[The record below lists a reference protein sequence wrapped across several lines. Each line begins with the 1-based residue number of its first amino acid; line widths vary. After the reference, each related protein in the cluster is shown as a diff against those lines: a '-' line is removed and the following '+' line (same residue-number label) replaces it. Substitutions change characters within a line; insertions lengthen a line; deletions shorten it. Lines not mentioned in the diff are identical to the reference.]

1 MAIILGVKQ
10 STRTYQLLQEE
21 NNFSYINSINSS
33 NLLFLNVDENT
44 NNNAV
49 IRFKNNYE
57 IGYIDDKIS
66 IFNTSN
72 LITINNSNINLYK
85 NVFLHSN
92 LDVNNYFYTSNNI
105 TYFNNNILLNL
116 NNNINNSFK
125 INFDNNPNSIFD
137 VSKDITNIRT
147 SNLYIYSSNITLS
160 PNSILYT
167 NFIDSPN
174 NKPVVIRNMAFAESL
189 RIFTA
194 NIIQNISVNND
205 ILFSDLISDF
215 PQLINPYTSVSDQ
228 EWTQYMINNN
238 TDILDPLFIK
248 PNINVDKYLGINNN
262 IGGSNIVEFNVK
274 YINSSNNNLIFSI
287 NNKGYISI
295 GSNYNPD
302 IPLKININ
310 PINSNIIQYTNIN
323 DSNKSYAI
331 NSNGFMNIGSTNFY
345 PNQINIFK
353 NNNKDL
359 NNSDLISL
367 NINNINNTSNI
378 GSLNI
383 RFNNNNNYTDFIF
396 DVIYSLSQS
405 SFNSS
410 ISNYKLYF
418 TINITHLF
426 IINNILTIISPSQ
439 LYNNG
444 ELYSLETS
452 DSDYISLSIKYP
464 KNGITIT
471 EVSGIDY
478 TLIYKIY
485 PSGMTPVP
493 SDAIINNTNLFNKI
507 VITKIGYNIKA
518 TFIFYIYIGVYTYI
532 YNGKYYPKV
541 CNYITAKTNDLT
553 IFNISQKGNVGIGT
567 SYSDLYKLYIE
578 DNALINNINC
588 KTIDNYLT
596 KNISMCNCILN
607 NIDTIN
613 NAVLIKSDNLISSN
627 NFLSNLENNNTIINS
642 NLTVLSKGGKFIVN
656 TKSIFGPNINPYDDY
671 LITINCSNIIDGL
684 VIKNDII
691 NNNPNLL
698 IYSSCAN
705 SYPYIKLQSSLNS
718 YNIGITS
725 NNNFQIKYNNNNNN
739 IIENNYINNSIS
751 LFNNSFNIFKDI
763 QNNIKFYAGQI
774 PVKTEWYNYISELGN
789 NTTNKSAFN
798 IYGDFNV
805 YSTVETNT
813 NALIPLIICKKN
825 TINDKFKIGIGIE
838 NTTPNDDGINSLM
851 INYETIFNSNISV
864 LNNIYLSGTILSISD
879 CNLKTDIHKI
889 ENSLDKIQTIS
900 GYTYKRTDTGN
911 LETGLIAQEV
921 IKILPEVINY
931 NNNNNYTIS
940 YGNMCGILVECIK
953 ELNEKIKILNS
964 RIDNL
969 EKK

>member
-10 STRTYQLLQEE
+10 STRTYQLLQEQ

-57 IGYIDDKIS
+57 FGYINDKIS

-72 LITINNSNINLYK
+72 LITIDNININFYK
-85 NVFLHSN
+85 NTYIHNNFN
-92 LDVNNYFYTSNNI
+92 VNNYLYTADNI
-105 TYFNNNILLNL
+105 THFNNNILLNL

-125 INFDNNPNSIFD
+125 INYNSSTIFD
-137 VSKDITNIRT
+137 VSKDIINIRT
-147 SNLYIYSSNITLS
+147 SNLNIYSSNITLS

-174 NKPVVIRNMAFAESL
+174 NKPVVIRNMAFAESM

-205 ILFSDLISDF
+205 ILFTNLISSF
-215 PQLINPYTSVSDQ
+215 PQTINPYGTVSDN
-228 EWTQYMINNN
+228 EWSSYMIDNDIN
-238 TDILDPLFIK
+238 ILDPLFMK
-248 PNINVDKYLGINNN
+248 PNINVIKYLGDTNNN
-262 IGGSNIVEFNVK
+262 IGGSNILEFNIK
-274 YINSSNNNLIFSI
+274 YINAYNSNLIFSI
-287 NNKGYISI
+287 NNKGYLSI

-323 DSNKSYAI
+323 DSNKCYSI
-331 NSNGFMNIGSTNFY
+331 NSNGFMNIGNTNFS
-345 PNQINIFK
+345 PNQLNIYK
-353 NNNKDL
+353 YNNNDL

-367 NINNINNTSNI
+367 NINNINNTSNNSSI
-378 GSLNI
+378 SI
-383 RFNNNNNYTDFIF
+383 IFNNNINYTDFIF
-396 DVIYSLSQS
+396 DVNYGGIINDNQLS
-405 SFNSS
+405 F
-410 ISNYKLYF
+410 I
-418 TINITHLF
+418 INITNIF
-426 IINNILTIISPSQ
+426 IINNILSIITTEQ
-439 LYNNG
+439 LYPNTN
-444 ELYSLETS
+444 LYTNTPKSTA
-452 DSDYISLSIKYP
+452 IFNVNIRYP
-464 KNGITIT
+464 KTGITIT
-471 EVSGIDY
+471 YISDLDY
-478 TLIYKIY
+478 TIMYKIY
-485 PSGMTPVP
+485 PSGLTSEP
-493 SDAIINNTNLFNKI
+493 SNSDVNNPNLFNKI
-507 VITKIGYNIKA
+507 VINKTISTNIKT
-518 TFIFYIYIGVYTYI
+518 TFIFYIYIGVYTYL
-532 YNGKYYPKV
+532 YTGKYYPKL
-541 CNYITAKTNDLT
+541 CNYITAKTNNQT

-567 SYSDLYKLYIE
+567 TYSDLYKLYID

-725 NNNFQIKYNNNNNN
+725 NNNFQIKYNNININNNNN

-751 LFNNSFNIFKDI
+751 LFNNSFNIFKDT

-774 PVKTEWYNYISELGN
+774 PVKSAWYNYISELGN
-789 NTTNKSAFN
+789 NTDNKSAFN

-805 YSTVETNT
+805 YSTVETTLT

-825 TINDKFKIGIGIE
+825 GINDKFKIGIGIE
-838 NTTPNDDGINSLM
+838 NNSTDNSINSLM
-851 INYETIFNSNISV
+851 INYETIFNSNINV
-864 LNNIYLSGTILSISD
+864 LNNIYLSGTILSVSD
-879 CNLKTDIHKI
+879 CNLKTNIHKI
-889 ENSLDKIQTIS
+889 ENPLDKIQTIS

-953 ELNEKIKILNS
+953 ELNDKINILTS

>member
-10 STRTYQLLQEE
+10 SARTYQLLQEK
-21 NNFSYINSINSS
+21 NNFSYINSSNSS

-66 IFNTSN
+66 IFNISN

-85 NVFLHSN
+85 DTYLHSN
-92 LDVNNYFYTSNNI
+92 LNVNNYLYTSNDT
-105 TYFNNNILLNL
+105 TYFNNNISLNL
-116 NNNINNSFK
+116 NNNITNSFK
-125 INFDNNPNSIFD
+125 INNNSSSIFD
-137 VSKDITNIRT
+137 VSKNIINIRT
-147 SNLYIYSSNITLS
+147 PDLNIYSSNIRLS
-160 PNSILYT
+160 SNSVLYT
-167 NFIDSPN
+167 NYIDSPN
-174 NKPVVIRNMAFAESL
+174 DKPVIIRNMAFAESL

-194 NIIQNISVNND
+194 NIVQNMSVNND
-205 ILFSDLISDF
+205 ILFSDLLNSF
-215 PQLINPYTSVSDQ
+215 PQNINPYGNISDE

-238 TDILDPLFIK
+238 INILDPLFIK
-248 PNINVDKYLGINNN
+248 PNINVNKYLGSTNNV
-262 IGGSNIVEFNVK
+262 GGSNILEFNIK
-274 YINSSNNNLIFSI
+274 YFNTSNSNLILSI

-295 GSNYNPD
+295 GSNFNAD

-310 PINSNIIQYTNIN
+310 PISSNIIQYTNIN
-323 DSNKSYAI
+323 DSNKCFAI
-331 NSNGFMNIGSTNFY
+331 NSNGFMNIGAINLT
-345 PNQINIFK
+345 PNQLNIFK
-353 NNNKDL
+353 NNNNDS

-367 NINNINNTSNI
+367 NINNINNSSNNNNI
-378 GSLNI
+378 SI

-396 DVIYSLSQS
+396 DIIYNLNLS
-405 SFNSS
+405 N
-410 ISNYKLYF
+410 NYKLYF
-418 TINITHLF
+418 AINITHIF
-426 IINNILTIISPSQ
+426 IINNILTIIPSEQ
-439 LYNNG
+439 LYDNT
-444 ELYSLETS
+444 ELYRNEISE
-452 DSDYISLSIKYP
+452 SDYIKLIIKYP
-464 KNGITIT
+464 INGIII
-471 EVSGIDY
+471 SKISAINY

-485 PSGMTPVP
+485 PSSLTSEP
-493 SDAIINNTNLFNKI
+493 SNSDINNTNLFNKI
-507 VITKIGYNIKA
+507 VINKIGYDIKA
-518 TFIFYIYIGVYTYI
+518 TFIFYIYMGIYTYS
-532 YNGKYYPKV
+532 YTGKYYPKLS
-541 CNYITAKTNDLT
+541 NYITAKTNDLT
-553 IFNISQKGNVGIGT
+553 IFNISQKGNVGVGT
-567 SYSDLYKLYIE
+567 TYSDLYKLYIE

-596 KNISMCNCILN
+596 KNISMCNCVLN
-607 NIDTIN
+607 DIDTIN
-613 NAVLIKSDNLISSN
+613 NAALIKSDYLISSN
-627 NFLSNLENNNTIINS
+627 NFLSNLNNNNTIINS
-642 NLTVLSKGGKFIVN
+642 NLTVLSNGGKFIVN
-656 TKSIFGPNINPYDDY
+656 TKSIFGIDATPYANY

-698 IYSSCAN
+698 IYSSCTD
-705 SYPYIKLQSSLNS
+705 SYPYVKLQSSINS

-725 NNNFQIKYNNNNNN
+725 NNNFQIKYNNNDFN
-739 IIENNYINNSIS
+739 IIENNYVKNSIS
-751 LFNNSFNIFKDI
+751 LLNKSFNIFKDS
-763 QNNIKFYAGQI
+763 QSNIKFYAGQI
-774 PVKTEWYNYISELGN
+774 PEKIDWYNYISDLGTT
-789 NTTNKSAFN
+789 TTNKSSFN

-825 TINDKFKIGIGIE
+825 IDNNKFKIGIGID
-838 NTTPNDDGINSLM
+838 NTTPVNDGINSLM

-889 ENSLDKIQTIS
+889 ENPLDKIQSIS

-953 ELNEKIKILNS
+953 ELNEKIKNLNS
-964 RIDNL
+964 RIDNM
-969 EKK
+969 EK

>member
-10 STRTYQLLQEE
+10 SARTYQLLQEK
-21 NNFSYINSINSS
+21 NNFSYINSSNSS

-57 IGYIDDKIS
+57 IGYIDNNIS
-66 IFNTSN
+66 IFNLSN
-72 LITINNSNINLYK
+72 LITINSNNINLYK
-85 NVFLHSN
+85 DTNLYSN
-92 LDVNNYFYTSNNI
+92 FNVNNYLYTSNNT
-105 TYFNNNILLNL
+105 TYFNNNVSLNL

-125 INFDNNPNSIFD
+125 INNNSLSIFD
-137 VSKDITNIRT
+137 VSKNIINIRT
-147 SNLYIYSSNITLS
+147 PDLNIFSSNIRLS
-160 PNSILYT
+160 SNSILYT

-174 NKPVVIRNMAFAESL
+174 DKPVVIRNMAFAESL

-194 NIIQNISVNND
+194 NIVQNMSLNND
-205 ILFSDLISDF
+205 ILFSDLLNSF
-215 PQLINPYTSVSDQ
+215 PQNINPYGNISDD
-228 EWTQYMINNN
+228 EWTQYMVNNN
-238 TDILDPLFIK
+238 INILDPLFIK
-248 PNINVDKYLGINNN
+248 PNINVIKYLSSTNNV
-262 IGGSNIVEFNVK
+262 GGSNILEFNIK
-274 YINSSNNNLIFSI
+274 YFNTSNNSNLIFSI
-287 NNKGYISI
+287 NNKGYLSI
-295 GSNYNPD
+295 GSNYNQD

-310 PINSNIIQYTNIN
+310 PISSNIIQYTNIN
-323 DSNKSYAI
+323 DSNKCFSI
-331 NSNGFMNIGSTNFY
+331 NSNGFMNIGSTNFS

-353 NNNKDL
+353 NNNRDL

-405 SFNSS
+405 SFNSI

-418 TINITHLF
+418 TINITHMF

-464 KNGITIT
+464 ANGITIT
-471 EVSGIDY
+471 EVSGENYI
-478 TLIYKIY
+478 LIYKIY
-485 PSGMTPVP
+485 PSELTPVP
-493 SDAIINNTNLFNKI
+493 SDASINNTNLFNKI

-518 TFIFYIYIGVYTYI
+518 TFIFYIYIGIYTYS
-532 YNGKYYPKV
+532 YNGKYYPKL

-553 IFNISQKGNVGIGT
+553 IFNISQTGNVGIGT
-567 SYSDLYKLYIE
+567 TYSDLYKLYIE

-607 NIDTIN
+607 DIDTIN
-613 NAVLIKSDNLISSN
+613 NADLIKSDYLISSN
-627 NFLSNLENNNTIINS
+627 NFLSNLNNNNCIINS
-642 NLTVLSKGGKFIVN
+642 NLTVLSNGGKFIVN
-656 TKSIFGPNINPYDDY
+656 TKSIFGIDTTPYANY
-671 LITINCSNIIDGL
+671 LLTINCSNIIDGL
-684 VIKNDII
+684 AIKNDII

-698 IYSSCAN
+698 IYSSCIN
-705 SYPYIKLQSSLNS
+705 SYPYVKLQSFEHS

-725 NNNFQIKYNNNNNN
+725 NNNFQIKYNNNNIN
-739 IIENNYINNSIS
+739 IIENNYNNNSIS
-751 LFNNSFNIFKDI
+751 LFNNSFNIFKDS

-774 PVKTEWYNYISELGN
+774 PAKIDWYNYISDLGIDN
-789 NTTNKSAFN
+789 TNKSSFN

-805 YSTVETNT
+805 YSTFETET
-813 NALIPLIICKKN
+813 TKALIPLIICKKN
-825 TINDKFKIGIGIE
+825 IINNKFKIGIGID
-838 NTTPNDDGINSLM
+838 NTTPINDGINSLM

-889 ENSLDKIQTIS
+889 ENPLDKIQSIS

-953 ELNEKIKILNS
+953 ELNEKIKFLNS
-964 RIDNL
+964 RIDNM
-969 EKK
+969 EK